1 MVVLLLKGEKA
12 RQQLY
17 TETGL
22 SIPPRPVCQA
32 SVSVTVEVGHCG
44 WVMRYV
50 DVRGFERH
58 NYTWRR
64 TFVRFVRDTLGI
76 QIPYKDEDY
85 DSYDYSEA
93 AILIGGDIVADLNSN
108 QLTVHAG
115 FIFSQLRDVSV
126 PAK

>member
-1 MVVLLLKGEKA
+1 MLLLKEEKA

-22 SIPPRPVCQA
+22 SVPPRPVCQA
-32 SVSVTVEVGHCG
+32 SVSVTVGVGRCG

-58 NYTWRR
+58 NYTRRR

-85 DSYDYSEA
+85 DSYDYSES
-93 AILIGGDIVADLNSN
+93 AILIGE
-108 QLTVHAG
+108 
-115 FIFSQLRDVSV
+115 
-126 PAK
+126 

>member
-1 MVVLLLKGEKA
+1 MLKGEKA

-32 SVSVTVEVGHCG
+32 SVSVTVEVGLSRQRNALPIHNG

-85 DSYDYSEA
+85 DSYD
-93 AILIGGDIVADLNSN
+93 
-108 QLTVHAG
+108 
-115 FIFSQLRDVSV
+115 
-126 PAK
+126 